1 VGFSLVLSAGADCYL
16 FGSINTSIVLAF
28 KFTKLIELQRFSLF
42 VAVLEP
48 CLSTFQKRFLT
59 LLFIANDL
67 YAWMMHDQL
76 F

>member
-48 CLSTFQKRFLT
+48 CLSTFQKRIIDFVIYCQR
-59 LLFIANDL
+59 FIRLDDA
-67 YAWMMHDQL
+67 
-76 F
+76 

>member
-48 CLSTFQKRFLT
+48 CLSTFQKRIFDFVIYCQRLIR
-59 LLFIANDL
+59 LDDA
-67 YAWMMHDQL
+67 
-76 F
+76 